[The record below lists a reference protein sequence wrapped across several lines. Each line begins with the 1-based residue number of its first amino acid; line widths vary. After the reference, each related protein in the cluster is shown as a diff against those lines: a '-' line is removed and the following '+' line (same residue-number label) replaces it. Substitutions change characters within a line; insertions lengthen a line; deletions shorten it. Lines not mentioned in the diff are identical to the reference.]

1 VLQKYKI
8 AACNKKQKST
18 VSLLDLYM
26 RLIAISI
33 LLLIL
38 SGCTNSHSNKSEKTV
53 FRYNEA
59 SGVTSL
65 DPAFASNQANIW
77 ACNQL
82 FNGLVSLNDG
92 LIPQPCIAKSW
103 TISPDGKTYSFILRD
118 DVYFH
123 SGAKF
128 LKSRTVNAS
137 DFVYSFNRIID
148 PKVASPGSWIFNFIE
163 QDTIKNLLNIQALND
178 TTLSIQLKES
188 FPPFLGLLSS
198 TYCSVVPHEA
208 IEYYGKDFRK
218 NPIGTGPFKFF
229 KWFERS
235 ALVFHKNENYFE
247 KDENGIRLPY
257 LDAVM
262 ISFIPDKQSA
272 FMEFLK
278 GKIDL
283 ISGLDASYK
292 DDLLNKNGSIKS
304 KYKDKF
310 KVLTSSYLNTEYLGF
325 AIDLNQEDAKNP
337 LNDLR
342 IRKAINYAFDRG
354 KMIRYLRNNMAS
366 PGSAGFV
373 PIGSPGFNTAS
384 DYGYNF
390 NPEKAKALL
399 KEAGYPNGE
408 GLPTITMSTTNSY
421 QDLCE
426 FIQGQLAEIG
436 IKVKVE
442 VNQAAQHRQMVSKH
456 QLSWFRGSWIAD
468 YSDPENYLSL
478 FYSKNKSPNGPNYT
492 HFENAFFDTEYEAAM
507 RIQNDSLRTIKYHHL
522 DSIVMSE
529 APVVVLYYDKVL
541 RLHQNNID
549 GLGINGMNLLTLKN
563 VRKKN

>member
-1 VLQKYKI
+1 
-8 AACNKKQKST
+8 
-18 VSLLDLYM
+18 M
-26 RLIAISI
+26 RLIALS
-33 LLLIL
+33 LFLLIIA
-38 SGCTNSHSNKSEKTV
+38 GCRNLNSTTSDKTV
-53 FRYNEA
+53 FRYNES

-82 FNGLVSLNDG
+82 YNGLVSLNDH
-92 LIPQPCIAKSW
+92 LTPEPSIAKSW
-103 TISPDGKTYSFILRD
+103 TISPDGKTYSFILRS

-123 SGAKF
+123 SN
-128 LKSRTVNAS
+128 KSLSKTRKVVAS
-137 DFVYSFNRIID
+137 DFVYSFNRLID
-148 PKVASPGSWIFNFIE
+148 PKVASPGGWIFNFIE
-163 QDTIKNLLNIQALND
+163 QDTIKNTLNVQAIND
-178 TTLSIQLKES
+178 TLLSIQLKES
-188 FPPFLGLLSS
+188 YPPFLGLLSS
-198 TYCSVVPHEA
+198 IYCSVVPHEA
-208 IEYYGKDFRK
+208 VEFYGKDFRK
-218 NPIGTGPFKFF
+218 NPVGTGPFKFF

-235 ALVFHKNENYFE
+235 ALVFHKNETYFE
-247 KDENGIRLPY
+247 KDVNGNQLPY

-278 GKIDL
+278 GKLDL

-325 AIDLNQEDAKNP
+325 ALELNEQTNNNP
-337 LNDLR
+337 LNDIR
-342 IRKAINYAFDRG
+342 IRKAINYAFDRD
-354 KMIRYLRNNMAS
+354 KMIRYLRNNMAT
-366 PGSAGFV
+366 PGIAGFV
-373 PIGSPGFNTAS
+373 PNGSPGFNTPS
-384 DYGYNF
+384 NYGYNY
-390 NPEKAKALL
+390 NPDKAKTLL

-408 GLPTITMSTTNSY
+408 GLPIITMSTTNSY

-468 YSDPENYLSL
+468 YADPENYLSL

-492 HFENAFFDTEYEAAM
+492 HFDSKLYDAEYEAAM
-507 RIQNDSLRTIKYHHL
+507 RIQNDSIRSIKYHQL
-522 DSIVMSE
+522 DSIIMSE
-529 APVVVLYYDKVL
+529 APIVVLYYDKVL
-541 RLHQNNID
+541 RLYQNNVE

-563 VRKKN
+563 VNKNN